1 MNHNIIPIY
10 RPGND
15 ITCKAAA
22 PITAGTFVDLDGGL
36 DGGLA
41 AIIRAARII
50 LQIPTTGTGPIP
62 LMTTPRGRT

>member
-36 DGGLA
+36 A

-62 LMTTPRGRT
+62 